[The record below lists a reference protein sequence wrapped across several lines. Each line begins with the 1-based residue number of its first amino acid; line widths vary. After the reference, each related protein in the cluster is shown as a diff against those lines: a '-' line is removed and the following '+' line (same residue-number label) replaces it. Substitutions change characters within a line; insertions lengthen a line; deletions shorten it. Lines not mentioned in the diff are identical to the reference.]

1 MRISLLYH
9 DFAESMPIID
19 YHSHLDPRQLSN
31 DHMFENLTQIWLQG
45 DHYKWRAM
53 RALGVAEEFI
63 TGNADDLQKFGKWA
77 STVPHTLRNPLF
89 HWTHLELKRYFG
101 VNELL
106 NEKSANHIYEH
117 CNEKLQTP
125 EYSTQALIRKM
136 NVEVV
141 CTTDDPIDDL
151 SHHQSLNQQNCGFKM
166 LPTFRPDRCLLIE
179 RADYIDYIAQLAASA
194 QMEINTF
201 DHLLEALHKRIAYF
215 HEMGCRLSDHGLE
228 QVYAEDFDHQLAS
241 SIFQK
246 RINNQ
251 PINRTESRVFSSA
264 LLHQL
269 GLWYAKQGWAMQL
282 HLGALRN
289 NNQRQ
294 HHLLGA
300 DTGFD
305 SIGDWPQAQPLSR
318 FLSNLDQEQL
328 LPKTILYNLNPSY
341 NEVLATMIGN
351 FNDGSTKGKMQFG
364 SAWWFLDQKDGMEA
378 QLNTLSNMG
387 LLSCFVGMLTDSR
400 SFLSYP
406 RHEYFRR
413 ILCNLLGRDVH
424 AGLLPHDE
432 KWLGNVVQGICYHN
446 AKDYFKF

>member
-1 MRISLLYH
+1 MCATAKSNIKEFLDEDFLLDNPVAQVLYH

-151 SHHQSLNQQNCGFKM
+151 KIVGLKCSLHSG
-166 LPTFRPDRCLLIE
+166 
-179 RADYIDYIAQLAASA
+179 
-194 QMEINTF
+194 
-201 DHLLEALHKRIAYF
+201 RIAA
-215 HEMGCRLSDHGLE
+215 C
-228 QVYAEDFDHQLAS
+228 
-241 SIFQK
+241 
-246 RINNQ
+246 
-251 PINRTESRVFSSA
+251 
-264 LLHQL
+264 
-269 GLWYAKQGWAMQL
+269 
-282 HLGALRN
+282 
-289 NNQRQ
+289 
-294 HHLLGA
+294 
-300 DTGFD
+300 
-305 SIGDWPQAQPLSR
+305 
-318 FLSNLDQEQL
+318 
-328 LPKTILYNLNPSY
+328 
-341 NEVLATMIGN
+341 
-351 FNDGSTKGKMQFG
+351 
-364 SAWWFLDQKDGMEA
+364 
-378 QLNTLSNMG
+378 
-387 LLSCFVGMLTDSR
+387 
-400 SFLSYP
+400 
-406 RHEYFRR
+406 
-413 ILCNLLGRDVH
+413 
-424 AGLLPHDE
+424 
-432 KWLGNVVQGICYHN
+432 
-446 AKDYFKF
+446 